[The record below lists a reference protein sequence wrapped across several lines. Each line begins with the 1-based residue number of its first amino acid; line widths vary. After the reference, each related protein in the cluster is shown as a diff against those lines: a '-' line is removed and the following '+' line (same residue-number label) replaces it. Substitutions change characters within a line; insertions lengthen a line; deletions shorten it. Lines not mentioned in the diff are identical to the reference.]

1 MDITVYRKDT
11 KNLTKAVD
19 LLLDNFKTRFGKY
32 PNVAQFD
39 EGKEFYNVGVTEK
52 S

>member
-1 MDITVYRKDT
+1 M
-11 KNLTKAVD
+11 TKAVN

-39 EGKEFYNVGVTEK
+39 EEKEFYNVGVRDLLK
-52 S
+52 SHN